1 MSNDKLDNLNAV
13 ITQRMIESLKE
24 WRDDLQWTPPW
35 VRADFSAFNPVS
47 GAVYSGGN
55 RFMLSM
61 IALMENWTNEW
72 ATYRQ
77 WQTLSRHTAQCV
89 ELYDKPLASA
99 CDGFGC
105 ELVNVEKGSRSSLAF
120 RPFYGKDK
128 ETGEDKLFGF
138 RAYNVFNSSQVTGY
152 STPTVKVTRTASEL
166 EQMQEADEYARSAG
180 ATLQHSPYH
189 GASYH
194 PIKDFVT
201 MPDHDRWTEPDRY
214 WSTLTHE
221 LVHWTGHKTRL
232 DRDLSTDFGSDEY
245 AFEELVA
252 ELGASFQM
260 SNLGR
265 SNSFRDDH
273 LAYLQHWLRILTAD
287 STLLWKAAN
296 KAERAVKHINAE
308 ITERCDRDIEQE
320 LHV

>member
-1 MSNDKLDNLNAV
+1 MQNDKLDTLNAV

-24 WRDDLQWTPPW
+24 WREDLQWTPPW

-47 GAVYSGGN
+47 GATYSGGN

-61 IALMENWTNEW
+61 IALMEDWSNEW

-77 WQTLSRHTAQCV
+77 WQTLSRHSAQCV
-89 ELYDKPLASA
+89 ELHDDKPIQSA
-99 CDGFGC
+99 CRDLGC
-105 ELVNVEKGSRSSLAF
+105 SLVNVEKGSKSSLAF

-138 RAYNVFNSSQVTGY
+138 RAYNVFNASQVTGY
-152 STPTVKVTRTASEL
+152 SLPVVTVTRTDSDL
-166 EQMQEADEYARSAG
+166 EQMTEADEYARSAG
-180 ATLQHSPYH
+180 AKLVHSPYH

-194 PIKDFVT
+194 PTKDYVT

-221 LVHWTGHKTRL
+221 LVHWTGNSARL
-232 DRDLSTDFGSDEY
+232 NRTMSTDFGSDEY

-265 SNSFRDDH
+265 ASTFRDDH

-296 KAERAVKHINAE
+296 HAERAVKHINAQIEERNDIQQE
-308 ITERCDRDIEQE
+308 I
-320 LHV
+320 HV